1 MLNATDQTPK
11 SAKLSKP
18 PIRKKNLDSR
28 SREYLSAHEVESLRK
43 AAKSLGRNGVR
54 DDTLILLMFRHA
66 LRVGE
71 AIALR
76 WDQVDMT
83 SGFLHVNRLKNGVSS
98 IHPLRDVE
106 LRALRE
112 LRRVSQKTPAGI
124 TAYVFVSERQAP
136 LTERTVHHI
145 ISRAGEEAK
154 LGFSVHPHML
164 RHATGFYLA
173 NEGFDTRSI
182 QGYMGHSNIKNTVLY
197 TQLSPKRFGFWKD

>member
-1 MLNATDQTPK
+1 MLNETDKIPK
-11 SAKLSKP
+11 SAKFSKP
-18 PIRKKNLDSR
+18 PIRKKNLESR
-28 SREYLSAHEVESLRK
+28 SREYLSSHEVENLRK
-43 AAKSLGRNGVR
+43 SAKNIGRNGVR

-71 AIALR
+71 VIALR

-83 SGFLHVNRLKNGVSS
+83 SGFLHVNRLKNGVAS
-98 IHPLRDVE
+98 IHPLRGVE

-112 LRRVSQKTPAGI
+112 LRRISKKTPAGL
-124 TAYVFVSERQAP
+124 TAYVFCSERQAP

-145 ISRAGEEAK
+145 ISRAGKEAN
-154 LGFSVHPHML
+154 LCFPVHPHML